1 MTPGQ
6 CDKIPES
13 REQAGTEKGAKRRG
27 LNLSGEV
34 SEKGKSEP
42 SSVRG
47 EDLAIK
53 TGRRIPCVGSWLHW
67 GLVGTRLL
75 GQGSGGGA

>member
-13 REQAGTEKGAKRRG
+13 REQAGTEKSASRRG
-27 LNLSGEV
+27 LSLAGKV

-47 EDLAIK
+47 EDVAMK
-53 TGRRIPCVGSWLHW
+53 TGRIPCVGVLA
-67 GLVGTRLL
+67 T
-75 GQGSGGGA
+75 QGP